1 MAGVSHS
8 ESPSILR
15 FPQGAQWK
23 VYLNAIF
30 FVFCCTQCD
39 RLSGLVSMRMLSRV
53 ATVIPSDVEGREG
66 EEEDDG
72 NCAFGM

>member
-1 MAGVSHS
+1 
-8 ESPSILR
+8 
-15 FPQGAQWK
+15 

-30 FVFCCTQCD
+30 FFFCYTQCN
-39 RLSGLVSMRMLSRV
+39 RSRGLVSIRMLFRV

-72 NCAFGM
+72 NCAFEV